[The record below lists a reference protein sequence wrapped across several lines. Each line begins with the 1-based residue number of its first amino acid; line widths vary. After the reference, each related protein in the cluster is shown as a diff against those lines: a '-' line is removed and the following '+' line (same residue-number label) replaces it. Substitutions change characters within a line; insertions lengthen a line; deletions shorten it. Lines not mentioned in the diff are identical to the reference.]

1 MNTPNNLP
9 ATQRTVD
16 SQQALVKMLNDA
28 LPEMKRIAPKF
39 VNLQRLV
46 SLAIEARKN
55 PILASCSPMSVL
67 NFCKKCAEWGTDR
80 VGAGG
85 VWPVPFWSNKLNAFE
100 MTPIPD
106 WRLLIEKC
114 KKAKAITHA
123 TAEAVYENDVFE
135 YERGLSPVMR
145 HIPARKNRGELSA
158 VYCAYILPDGTK
170 DFVVMEW
177 EEEVVPI
184 RNRSKAWQSWI
195 EKKKPCPW
203 VTDPAEMGKKTVA
216 KRAMKTFEGASIEL
230 TAMID
235 ADNVV
240 NGYVDVPQIETREPI
255 TMPVETTATI
265 TDTPGTLPPEQPQPG
280 APEQTTSD
288 STGPVISEAQAK
300 RFYAIAKGAK
310 KTDDEIKTFLEFY
323 GLKSSKE
330 ITRNIYEEVCANVV
344 KAISAPAAPTTEAGT
359 DAEEPLPY

>member
-1 MNTPNNLP
+1 MNTLP

-16 SQQALVKMLNDA
+16 PQQALVKMLNDS

-55 PILASCSPMSVL
+55 PLLANCSPMSVL
-67 NFCKKCAEWGTDR
+67 NFCIKCAEWGTDR

-85 VWPVPFWSNKLNAFE
+85 VWPVPFYSEKLKAYE

-106 WRLLIEKC
+106 WRLLIEKA
-114 KKAKAITHA
+114 KKAKAIKHA
-123 TAEAVYENDVFE
+123 TTEAVYENDVFE
-135 YERGLSPVMR
+135 YERGLAPVLR
-145 HIPARKNRGELSA
+145 HVPARTNRGKITA
-158 VYCAYILPDGTK
+158 VYCAYVLPDDTK

-177 EEEVVPI
+177 EDEIVPI
-184 RNRSKAWQSWI
+184 KNRSKAKSG
-195 EKKKPCPW
+195 PW

-240 NGYVDVPQIETREPI
+240 NGYIDVPQIETREPI
-255 TMPVETTATI
+255 PMPVETSAEAI
-265 TDTPGTLPPEQPQPG
+265 DTPAAAGHHEQQQQPATT
-280 APEQTTSD
+280 AP
-288 STGPVISEAQAK
+288 TGPIISEAQAK

-310 KTDDEIKTFLEFY
+310 KSDDEIKIFLEFY

-344 KAISAPAAPTTEAGT
+344 KPFQAPATEAGT
-359 DAEEPLPY
+359 DPDEPGIGELPLNDAAKTSFSGR